1 MPGMYRDRVGEQDRS
16 RRHGRLRTLVQLA
29 AAVFFNGYAT
39 GFVKGRIFTGRTK
52 GFCVPVLNCYSC
64 PGALGACPI
73 GALQAILG
81 GGSSRVPFYVLGV
94 LMLFGVICGRVL
106 CGFLCPFGF
115 VQDLLHKI
123 PVKKV
128 QVPKRLDRP
137 LRRVKYAVLAVL
149 VVLLPLLAVNDYGL
163 APPYFCKLLC
173 PAGTLEGGLPL
184 LIMNGSLRA
193 LAGALFRWKALV
205 LVLVVIAC
213 LFIHRFFCRY
223 LCPLGA
229 IYSLF
234 NRFALCRM
242 ELDQARC
249 VGCGRCGSV
258 CPMAVDVTR
267 DINGPECIRCGKCA
281 AACPT
286 EAICFHWPLRGPA
299 GKKAPGSDEK

>member
-1 MPGMYRDRVGEQDRS
+1 
-16 RRHGRLRTLVQLA
+16 
-29 AAVFFNGYAT
+29 VFFNGYAA
-39 GFVKGRIFTGRTK
+39 GFVKGKIFTGGTK

-73 GALQAILG
+73 GALQSLLG
-81 GGSSRVPFYVLGV
+81 GGSRIPFYALGL
-94 LMLFGVICGRVL
+94 LMLFGVVCGRLL

-115 VQDLLHKI
+115 LQDLLHRI

-137 LRRVKYAVLAVL
+137 LRLVKYIVL
-149 VVLLPLLAVNDYGL
+149 VVLVVGLPLLATNTYGIGT
-163 APPYFCKLLC
+163 PWFCKLLC
-173 PAGTLEGGLPL
+173 PAGTLEGGIPL
-184 LIMNGSLRA
+184 MVLNGSLRA
-193 LAGALFRWKALV
+193 LAGTLFRWKV
-205 LVLVVIAC
+205 LVLLTVVIAC
-213 LFIHRFFCRY
+213 LLIHRFFCRY

-242 ELDQARC
+242 KLDRTKC
-249 VGCGRCGSV
+249 VSCGRCESA

-281 AACPT
+281 AVCPT
-286 EAICFHWPLRGPA
+286 DAISHDWPLHSHVESQ
-299 GKKAPGSDEK
+299 KSKIHKQT